1 MKKYFVCKAENYE
14 CRVEAS
20 DIPNEMIKNGE
31 WVVLD
36 STATETDIDSLE
48 NEWIYLYRY
57 RKRK

>member
-1 MKKYFVCKAENYE
+1 MKKYFVCKAKNYE
-14 CRVEAS
+14 CRVEAL

-57 RKRK
+57 KKRK